1 MADDLYKNWTERNE
15 KLINQTIKDSNCKC
29 TDAAVCLGKVKQD
42 ISKLRKEKVALELN
56 QNYKQLTF
64 KIEDHPKL
72 LFGDDLAKAVNDIT
86 ETNKVDQSLTWRC
99 QPTLK
104 QEMFNKT
111 GNPLFLWLL

>member
-1 MADDLYKNWTERNE
+1 M
-15 KLINQTIKDSNCKC
+15 
-29 TDAAVCLGKVKQD
+29 GKVKQD

-86 ETNKVDQSLTWRC
+86 ETNKVDQSLT
-99 QPTLK
+99 
-104 QEMFNKT
+104 
-111 GNPLFLWLL
+111 